1 MGSGGLGCGVRGTGM
16 VSEGLAWYQEDWEN
30 GIVLCDS
37 TAYLGVDV

>member
-1 MGSGGLGCGVRGTGM
+1 MWCQGTGM